1 MKYGGWQIMINKQDE
16 LRETANRIAAKGKGL
31 LAVDESTPTIG
42 KRLAGINMENTEE
55 NRQAYRGMLF
65 TTEGLGKY
73 ISGAILF
80 EETLYQ
86 NHVDGETMI
95 SKLDK
100 LGILPGIKVDKGLSP
115 LAGAHKVETWCKGLE
130 GLAERTAEYYERG
143 ARFAKWRA
151 VLQITADGC
160 PTDLAIK
167 ENAWG
172 LARYA
177 RICQESG
184 LVPIV
189 EPEILMDGDHTI
201 ERTAEAQE
209 RILTE
214 VYKACAE
221 NGVFLEGSL
230 LKPSMTVSGADN
242 DNKSGS
248 EEVAKTTVRTMER
261 CVPAAVP
268 GIMFLS
274 GGLTEEDASV
284 YLNTMN
290 SIDRPSSRS
299 FSFSYGRALQQS
311 CLQAWQGNNIVAG
324 QKALMAR
331 AQANSEASTGDYVA
345 GSQPSSQDTLFEAGY
360 KY

>member
-1 MKYGGWQIMINKQDE
+1 MIKAPPP
-16 LRETANRIAAKGKGL
+16 L
-31 LAVDESTPTIG
+31 SPTIG

-65 TTEGLGKY
+65 TTEGLGEY

-86 NHVDGETMI
+86 NHVDGETMV

-100 LGILPGIKVDKGLSP
+100 LGIIPGIKVDKGLRP
-115 LAGAHKVETWCKGLE
+115 LTGAHEVETWCQGLE

-201 ERTAEAQE
+201 ERTAGHPQRTYNSASGTSTQNTPVA
-209 RILTE
+209 ILVLAILDILVTS
-214 VYKACAE
+214 
-221 NGVFLEGSL
+221 N
-230 LKPSMTVSGADN
+230 N
-242 DNKSGS
+242 DN
-248 EEVAKTTVRTMER
+248 
-261 CVPAAVP
+261 
-268 GIMFLS
+268 
-274 GGLTEEDASV
+274 
-284 YLNTMN
+284 
-290 SIDRPSSRS
+290 
-299 FSFSYGRALQQS
+299 
-311 CLQAWQGNNIVAG
+311 
-324 QKALMAR
+324 
-331 AQANSEASTGDYVA
+331 
-345 GSQPSSQDTLFEAGY
+345 
-360 KY
+360 